1 MASGERVAMQSKVGQ
16 LADIGSIVKSGDFV
30 AIGGGWSCNKPMAII
45 REIIRQKITGLKV
58 MSIVGGWEMEWLLAA
73 GAVDHLVF
81 SFLSLEALGLPAN
94 FRRVAEKNL
103 IKLTEIEGCSIVKG
117 LEAAATGLPF
127 AAFRGPM
134 GSDIVKE
141 APELYKT
148 IACPFTGQELTTIQ
162 AIEPDVAII
171 HAQRADEQGNV
182 QMFGTSASDMHMA
195 MAAKKVVV
203 TVEEIVSVHAI
214 RESQTATTLF
224 RPDVDLVVC
233 QPFGAG
239 PCSCVP
245 YYSAHLM
252 QMMQDVQ
259 GIHPKKAAEYIPEI
273 VGKSEEEYW
282 EKVGGETAKKKLA
295 ALAKKTNPIEFPTS
309 ITDEPATTFEAADQ
323 MMVSLARTI
332 EDHDTIILGSF
343 TPLAYAAYILA
354 KLTHA
359 PNAFIVG
366 YSGVDPLPFQL
377 GFHTSEASC
386 TKFAAGLWS
395 MTECIEAL
403 HLRGKGDV
411 EAVSSGQMDAN
422 GDINISWLALPVRD
436 AEGNPTKEMNPR
448 GLRLPGGA
456 GAPVVF
462 GLHRKSVA
470 YFANHSKM
478 VFVPKVN
485 YVTGTRYYLTD
496 EERRGQGL
504 QPGPVLVVTNLCV
517 MEMVERGRWIVRS
530 LHKGVGGQDVI
541 DNTGF
546 AVEVP
551 TDCPETKVPTT
562 QEIDLIKQ
570 IDPQGIRFLDFMSG
584 KERAGK
590 LPSII
595 EQEWNSV

>member
-1 MASGERVAMQSKVGQ
+1 VGE
-16 LADIGSIVKSGDFV
+16 
-30 AIGGGWSCNKPMAII
+30 
-45 REIIRQKITGLKV
+45 
-58 MSIVGGWEMEWLLAA
+58 
-73 GAVDHLVF
+73 
-81 SFLSLEALGLPAN
+81 
-94 FRRVAEKNL
+94 
-103 IKLTEIEGCSIVKG
+103 
-117 LEAAATGLPF
+117 
-127 AAFRGPM
+127 
-134 GSDIVKE
+134 SDD
-141 APELYKT
+141 A
-148 IACPFTGQELTTIQ
+148 
-162 AIEPDVAII
+162 
-171 HAQRADEQGNV
+171 
-182 QMFGTSASDMHMA
+182 
-195 MAAKKVVV
+195 
-203 TVEEIVSVHAI
+203 
-214 RESQTATTLF
+214 
-224 RPDVDLVVC
+224 
-233 QPFGAG
+233 
-239 PCSCVP
+239 
-245 YYSAHLM
+245 
-252 QMMQDVQ
+252 
-259 GIHPKKAAEYIPEI
+259 
-273 VGKSEEEYW
+273 YW
-282 EKVGGETAKKKLA
+282 EKVGGETAKKKLT
-295 ALAKKTNPIEFPTS
+295 ALAKKTKPIEFPTS
-309 ITDEPATTFEAADQ
+309 ITDEPASAFESADQ

-332 EDHDTIILGSF
+332 EDNDTIILGSF

-403 HLRGKGDV
+403 HLRGMGDV

-422 GDINISWLALPVRD
+422 GDINISWLAMPVRD
-436 AEGNPTKEMNPR
+436 AEGKPTKEMNPR

-496 EERRGQGL
+496 EERRAQGL

-517 MEMVERGRWIVRS
+517 MEMVERGKWKALS
-530 LHKGVGGQDVI
+530 LHRGVGAQDVI

-551 TDCPETKVPTT
+551 SDCPETKVPTT
-562 QEIDLIKQ
+562 QEIDLIRQ

-595 EQEWNSV
+595 EQEWSSV